1 MRKKFDQGLKQVG
14 ARRSADCK
22 GKGFGYV
29 HQ

>member
-1 MRKKFDQGLKQVG
+1 MQKNFDRGLKQVR